1 MFAKC
6 PVYTSIIC
14 LSGSKNDFGEGGEKQ
29 LVYLKKPHK
38 CFSLRQLEY
47 IGSYQLTKGLK
58 F

>member
-1 MFAKC
+1 MPSLHKHN
-6 PVYTSIIC
+6 
-14 LSGSKNDFGEGGEKQ
+14 LSSSKNDFGEGGEKQ
-29 LVYLKKPHK
+29 LVYFKKPHK